1 MKILNF
7 GSLNMDFVY
16 SLDHIVS
23 PGETLTSR
31 GFDTFPGGKGL
42 NQSIAAARGGA
53 KIFHAGCI
61 GTDGELLKDI
71 LDKSGADTSYIK
83 KAECKNGHAII
94 QVDAAG
100 QNSIFVFPGANEA
113 VSKEYVDRVLK
124 DFEKDDI
131 ILLQNEIS
139 NVDYITDLA
148 YRKEMCII
156 FNPSPYNEKIDKI
169 DFNKLSYIILNEVEA
184 KEVSGEDD
192 PRESIECILKKYPNL
207 KVLMTLGSKGC
218 VYADKGI
225 RVSQSAFEVETVD
238 TTAAGDT
245 FTGYFVAEL
254 AKGTMIEEALK
265 IASAASAVAVSKEG
279 AEPSIPQRD
288 EILEALGWL
297 KEKDNEQ

>member
-23 PGETLTSR
+23 PGETLTSH

-42 NQSIAAARGGA
+42 NQSIAAARAGT

-61 GTDGELLKDI
+61 GTEGDLLKDI
-71 LDKSGADTSYIK
+71 LKKSGADISYIK

-113 VSKEYVDRVLK
+113 ISKEYVDRVLK
-124 DFEKDDI
+124 DFEKGDI

-148 YRKEMCII
+148 YNKEMCII

-184 KEVSGEDD
+184 KEVSGEAD
-192 PRESIECILKKYPNL
+192 PRESIEYILKKYPNL

-218 VYADKGI
+218 VYADKDI
-225 RVSQSAFEVETVD
+225 RVRQSAFEVDTVD

-254 AKGTMIEEALK
+254 AKGTRIEETLK
-265 IASAASAVAVSKEG
+265 IASAASAVAVAKEG
-279 AEPSIPQRD
+279 AEPSIPHRG
-288 EILEALGWL
+288 EVLEALCRL
-297 KEKDNEQ
+297 KEK